1 MIDIY
6 AIRVVLERDT
16 SASRLHLLTT
26 VLACRR
32 YYLDGASK
40 SEIAAELG
48 VSRFKV
54 ARMLEKARRDGI
66 VRIDIDPLPELD
78 LEMGDTLARRHG
90 IRGAVVVRTTPG
102 TEALRLARLGSAA
115 AAVLGDI
122 LEASDVLG
130 ISWGRTLH
138 ALVGQL
144 PRLPA
149 CTVVQLVGSVPT
161 LQLEVNALE
170 LVRRLAERATGPV
183 FPLHVPLLVG
193 SAEMAGALAD
203 DPIAAA
209 TIGQFDALTRAV
221 VGIGAWTT
229 DASTIRAA
237 LSDADAALVDAAGG
251 VADLCSIV
259 LDAEGRQVRAA
270 GLPERCIAI
279 REDQLRRVPDVI
291 AIAGG
296 ADKVPAIR
304 AALRSG
310 LIHRLVT
317 DEEAARLLVAA

>member
-1 MIDIY
+1 
-6 AIRVVLERDT
+6 VVIEP
-16 SASRLHLLTT
+16 SASPVRLHNLST
-26 VLACRR
+26 VIACRR

-48 VSRFKV
+48 ISRFKV
-54 ARMLEKARRDGI
+54 ARLLDKARRDGI
-66 VRIDIDPLPELD
+66 VRIDIAPLPELD
-78 LEMGDTLARRHG
+78 LELGDALRHRHG
-90 IRGAVVVRTTPG
+90 IRGAVVVRTQSEDEG
-102 TEALRLARLGSAA
+102 TRLAGLGRAA
-115 AAVLGDI
+115 AAVLGDV
-122 LEASDVLG
+122 LEATDVLG

-161 LQLEVNALE
+161 IQLEVNSLE

-193 SAEMAGALAD
+193 SAEMADALAAD
-203 DPIAAA
+203 SMASM
-209 TIGQFDALTRAV
+209 TLGQFDRLTRAV
-221 VGIGAWTT
+221 VGIGAWSPG
-229 DASTIRAA
+229 ASTIRAA
-237 LSDADAALVDAAGG
+237 LTGADARAVDEAGG
-251 VADLCSIV
+251 VADIASIV
-259 LDAEGRQVRAA
+259 LDAQGRQVRAA
-270 GLPERCIAI
+270 GLPERCIAV
-279 REDQLRRVPDVI
+279 REAQLRRVPDVI

-310 LIHRLVT
+310 LIHHLVT
-317 DEEAARLLVAA
+317 DEEAARLLVATP

>member
-1 MIDIY
+1 M
-6 AIRVVLERDT
+6 VLEP
-16 SASRLHLLTT
+16 SPSPSRLHQLST

-48 VSRFKV
+48 VSRFRV
-54 ARMLEKARRDGI
+54 ARMLDRARRDGI
-66 VRIDIDPLPELD
+66 VRIDVASVPELD
-78 LEMGDTLARRHG
+78 LELADALRDRHG
-90 IRGAVVVRTTPG
+90 IRSVVVVRSQG
-102 TEALRLARLGSAA
+102 GSEAMRQAELGRAA
-115 AAVLGDI
+115 AAVLGDV
-122 LEASDVLG
+122 LEATDVLG

-161 LQLEVNALE
+161 IGLEVNSLE
-170 LVRRLAERATGPV
+170 LVRRLAERAPGPV

-193 SAEMAGALAD
+193 SAEMADALASD
-203 DPIAAA
+203 SMASA
-209 TIGQFDALTRAV
+209 TLGQFNSLTRAV
-221 VGIGAWTT
+221 VGIGAWTPG
-229 DASTIRAA
+229 ASTIRAA
-237 LSDADAALVDAAGG
+237 LSDADARTVDLAGG
-251 VADLCSIV
+251 VADIASIV
-259 LDAEGRQVRAA
+259 LDADGRQVRAA

-279 REDQLRRVPDVI
+279 QEDQLRRVPDVI

-310 LIHRLVT
+310 LVHRLVT
-317 DEEAARLLVAA
+317 DEEAARLLVATP

>member
-1 MIDIY
+1 M
-6 AIRVVLERDT
+6 VLERDA
-16 SASRLHLLTT
+16 SASRLHLVNT
-26 VLACRR
+26 VLAARR

-40 SEIAAELG
+40 SEIASELG

-54 ARMLEKARRDGI
+54 ARMLDKALRDGI
-66 VRIDIDPLPELD
+66 VRIEIDPLPELD
-78 LEMGDTLARRHG
+78 LDLGDALARRHG
-90 IRGAVVVRTTPG
+90 IRGAVVVRSGVGPD
-102 TEALRLARLGSAA
+102 ELRLAQLGRAA
-115 AAVLGDI
+115 AAVLGDV
-122 LEASDVLG
+122 LEASDVVG

-161 LQLEVNALE
+161 LQLEVNSIE
-170 LVRRLAERATGPV
+170 LVRRIAERATGPV
-183 FPLHVPLLVG
+183 FPLHVPLIVG
-193 SAEMAGALAD
+193 SAEMADALTSD
-203 DPIAAA
+203 SMAAA
-209 TIGQFDALTRAV
+209 TLDQFDSLTRAV
-221 VGIGAWTT
+221 VGIGAWTPG
-229 DASTIRAA
+229 ASTIRAA
-237 LSDADAALVDAAGG
+237 LSDADARTVDAAGG
-251 VADLCSIV
+251 IADIASIV
-259 LDAEGRQVRAA
+259 LDADGDQVRAA

-296 ADKVPAIR
+296 ADKAPAIR

>member
-1 MIDIY
+1 MVI
-6 AIRVVLERDT
+6 EP
-16 SASRLHLLTT
+16 SPSPSRLHQLST

-48 VSRFKV
+48 VSRFRV
-54 ARMLEKARRDGI
+54 ARMLDRARRDGI
-66 VRIDIDPLPELD
+66 VRIDIASVPELD
-78 LEMGDTLARRHG
+78 LELADELRALHG
-90 IRGAVVVRTTPG
+90 IRSAVVVRSQGG
-102 TEALRLARLGSAA
+102 TEAMRLDELGRAA
-115 AAVLGDI
+115 AAVLGDV
-122 LEASDVLG
+122 LEATDVLG

-161 LQLEVNALE
+161 IRLEVNSLE

-193 SAEMAGALAD
+193 SAEMADALASD
-203 DPIAAA
+203 SLASA
-209 TIGQFDALTRAV
+209 TLGQFDSLTRAV
-221 VGIGAWTT
+221 VGIGAWRAG
-229 DASTIRAA
+229 ASTIWAGLSETDARAVVDA
-237 LSDADAALVDAAGG
+237 GGIADIASIILDAD
-251 VADLCSIV
+251 
-259 LDAEGRQVRAA
+259 GRQVRAA
-270 GLPERCIAI
+270 GLPERCIAV

-310 LIHRLVT
+310 LVHRLVT
-317 DEEAARLLVAA
+317 DEEAARLLVATP

>member
-1 MIDIY
+1 MVI
-6 AIRVVLERDT
+6 ERDA
-16 SASRLHLLTT
+16 SASRLHLVNT
-26 VLACRR
+26 VLAARR
-32 YYLDGASK
+32 YYMDGASK
-40 SEIAAELG
+40 SEIASELG
-48 VSRFKV
+48 ISRFRV
-54 ARMLEKARRDGI
+54 ARLLDRARRDGI
-66 VRIDIDPLPELD
+66 VRIEIDAVTELD
-78 LEMGDTLARRHG
+78 LDLGDELARRHG
-90 IRGAVVVRTTPG
+90 IRGAVVVRSGAAT
-102 TEALRLARLGSAA
+102 ADLRLAQLGQAA

-161 LQLEVNALE
+161 LQLEVNAIE

-183 FPLHVPLLVG
+183 FPLHVG
-193 SAEMAGALAD
+193 SAEMADALATD
-203 DPIAAA
+203 SMASA
-209 TIGQFDALTRAV
+209 TLARFDGLTRAV
-221 VGIGAWTT
+221 VGIGAWVPGTN
-229 DASTIRAA
+229 SIRAA
-237 LSDADAALVDAAGG
+237 LSDADARTVDEAGG
-251 VADLCSIV
+251 VADIASIV
-259 LDAEGRQVRAA
+259 LDADGRQVRAA

-279 REDQLRRVPDVI
+279 REEQLRRVPDVI

-296 ADKVPAIR
+296 ADKAPAIR

-317 DEEAARLLVAA
+317 DEEAARLLLSA

>member
-1 MIDIY
+1 M
-6 AIRVVLERDT
+6 VLESDA
-16 SASRLHLLTT
+16 SASRLHLVNT

-40 SEIAAELG
+40 SEIAVELG
-48 VSRFKV
+48 ISRFRV
-54 ARMLEKARRDGI
+54 ARLLEHARREGI

-78 LEMGDTLARRHG
+78 LALADAVARRHG
-90 IRGAVVVRTTPG
+90 IRGAVVVRTISGPA
-102 TEALRLARLGSAA
+102 ELRAAQLGRAA
-115 AAVLGDI
+115 AAVLADT

-138 ALVGQL
+138 AMVEQL

-149 CTVVQLVGSVPT
+149 CSVVQLVGSVPSLDLDT
-161 LQLEVNALE
+161 NSLE

-183 FPLHVPLLVG
+183 YPLHVPLLVESSG
-193 SAEMAGALAD
+193 MAEALLRE
-203 DPIAAA
+203 PLAAKSVD
-209 TIGQFDALTRAV
+209 TFDSLTRAAI
-221 VGIGAWTT
+221 GIGSWAPGG
-229 DASTIRAA
+229 STIRAA
-237 LSDADAALVDAAGG
+237 LSPSDARAVDAAGG

-259 LDAEGRQVRAA
+259 LDADGRQVRAA
-270 GLPERCIAI
+270 GLPERCLAI

-296 ADKVPAIR
+296 AAKAPAIR

-317 DEEAARLLVAA
+317 SEDAARQLLAG